1 MHVYVA
7 LLRRNLV
14 CRKKK
19 EKAQRINCKSVSHKC
34 YPNAAVLQFA
44 VINSFALS
52 FVDILLCTL
61 YHSHWDISSSY
72 PTPPFPFL
80 PRPMQKQSITM
91 VFPSWRRRHT
101 AFCRWAREKFSVNTL
116 RYDTAMNFTCARNF
130 NRKLL
135 PASRECVWLDD
146 FLYAEIL
153 TKRKTQKKNASSA
166 CSQRYRLVSWKLCCF
181 RIHFKRENYMH
192 AAHGKLY
199 SLLRHTCVLLELCT
213 AL

>member
-1 MHVYVA
+1 MLWHLNLVCCVMHVYVA

-72 PTPPFPFL
+72 PTPLSPSSPDPCRSNLLRWFFL
-80 PRPMQKQSITM
+80 LDVVATLLFVVELEKN
-91 VFPSWRRRHT
+91 F
-101 AFCRWAREKFSVNTL
+101 RWTL
-116 RYDTAMNFTCARNF
+116 CDTTQRWISPVRA
-130 NRKLL
+130 
-135 PASRECVWLDD
+135 
-146 FLYAEIL
+146 IL
-153 TKRKTQKKNASSA
+153 T
-166 CSQRYRLVSWKLCCF
+166 
-181 RIHFKRENYMH
+181 ENYFLHLGSVFDSTISSML
-192 AAHGKLY
+192 KF
-199 SLLRHTCVLLELCT
+199 
-213 AL
+213 